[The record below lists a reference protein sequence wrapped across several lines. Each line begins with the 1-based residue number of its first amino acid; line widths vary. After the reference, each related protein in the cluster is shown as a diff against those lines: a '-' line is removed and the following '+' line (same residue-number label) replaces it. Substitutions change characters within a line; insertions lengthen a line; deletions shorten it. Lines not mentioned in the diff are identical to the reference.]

1 MYTALYRS
9 ERPEVFDEI
18 LGQEHIVR
26 ILKHQI
32 ESGEVSHAYL
42 FCGTRGTGKTTT
54 ARILAKGVNCLNE
67 DPKKRP
73 CGVCENCKAIK
84 DGTFMDVIEIDAAS
98 NNGVENIRELRESVK
113 YPPAVGRKKVYII
126 DEVHM
131 LSPGAFNALLKTLEE
146 PPENV
151 MFILATTEPQK
162 LPATIL
168 SRCLR
173 LDFKR
178 VPQKLLMEGMRRIC
192 EEKGVTLTESALK
205 LLANCADGS
214 VRDGLSVLDQVLAS
228 GQKEIDREAVLEY
241 IGAAGEDFVIELT
254 EQVSLR
260 KVPEALLLVDR
271 ALADGKDVRG
281 LMKDWMAHYRN
292 LMITKFIRDPEDMLN
307 MAAENL
313 ARIEEQSRHITMD
326 EIRDAIL
333 RLSRT
338 INEARWSTQPRIL
351 LELAIISIASG
362 ESAESPPWQSGK
374 QYGARTS
381 QQARTINPEQEAR
394 EQTAQIAQGQAQ
406 ALAEAASK
414 PGATHGSGA
423 DGQQAEAQ
431 TKSGIAGEKQELPQ
445 TPGMRDEIAPRTQAQ
460 TQSLLS
466 SAENEALWHAVFEE
480 GEDGAGSF
488 NLIRNG
494 TFLARVSETEFE
506 VVAKTSFAKRF
517 AEQKRGQLES
527 IMGRKLGR
535 GLRMICVEEK
545 DYHALQER
553 QGMDE
558 TCAAD
563 GSIPE
568 DPETEHLMQL
578 AKDALGIEIE
588 IE

>member
-241 IGAAGEDFVIELT
+241 IGAAGEDFFIELT

-362 ESAESPPWQSGK
+362 ESAESQPWQSGK

-394 EQTAQIAQGQAQ
+394 EQTARISQGQAQ
-406 ALAEAASK
+406 ALAEAATK

-423 DGQQAEAQ
+423 DRQQAETQ
-431 TKSGIAGEKQELPQ
+431 TRSGIAGEKQELPQ
-445 TPGMRDEIAPRTQAQ
+445 APGMRDEIAPRTQAQ

-527 IMGRKLGR
+527 IMERKLGR

-553 QGMDE
+553 QSMDE

-563 GSIPE
+563 GSVP

>member
-241 IGAAGEDFVIELT
+241 IGAAGEDFFIELT

-333 RLSRT
+333 RLSQT

-362 ESAESPPWQSGK
+362 ESVESQSWQSGK

-394 EQTAQIAQGQAQ
+394 EQTARIAQGQAQ
-406 ALAEAASK
+406 ALAEAATK

-423 DGQQAEAQ
+423 DRQQAETQ

-445 TPGMRDEIAPRTQAQ
+445 APGMRDEIAPRTQAQ

-527 IMGRKLGR
+527 IMERKLGR

-563 GSIPE
+563 GSVP

>member
-241 IGAAGEDFVIELT
+241 IGAAGEDFFIELT

-394 EQTAQIAQGQAQ
+394 EQTARIAQGQAQ
-406 ALAEAASK
+406 VLAEAASK

-527 IMGRKLGR
+527 IMERKLGR